1 MTLRIGLDL
10 FGGDHAPACNLEG
23 LEQALASDPDL
34 HITVFGDENHVRDYL
49 SHKAWSD
56 RVSVVHAPDKIE
68 MGDSPMRAV
77 ASKPQSSIIT
87 GLKHL
92 KAGQID
98 GFASAGN
105 TGAIFGAS
113 VIILGGVLES
123 VRPCLMTF
131 VPRPE
136 VRDAI
141 ILDIGANADS
151 KPENLLDFALLGE
164 AYARH
169 VMHVEKPRVALIN
182 IGEEAEKGNEL
193 TKAAYKLFAQEQRFH
208 FVGNAEPDRLFRDIA
223 DVYVC
228 NGFTGNIILKLS
240 ETLIELV
247 RRLGFSHPFLDR
259 FNYENQ
265 GGSPVL
271 GVNGAV
277 VIGHGISN
285 ARAIANMVLLT
296 RDIARAR
303 LHEKM
308 KEAFHQV

>member
-23 LEQALASDPDL
+23 LELALDADPNL
-34 HITVFGDENHVRDYL
+34 HITVFGDQGQVLDFL
-49 SHKAWSD
+49 SRSKWEKRISI
-56 RVSVVHAPDKIE
+56 VHAPDKIE

-87 GLKHL
+87 GLKYL
-92 KAGQID
+92 KSGQID

-113 VIILGGVLES
+113 VIILGVVLES

-169 VMHVEKPRVALIN
+169 VMQIDRPRVALIN

-247 RRLGFSHPFLDR
+247 RRFGFNHPFLDR

-271 GVNGAV
+271 GVNGTV

-303 LHEKM
+303 LHERM
-308 KEAFHQV
+308 KEAFRRS